1 MAGFVYARYNG
12 LQQTETRKEGADMA
26 VHVRVVPYDSCWPEL
41 FRREAEA
48 VGRILGSNRKEIHH
62 IGSTA
67 VTGLAAKPVI
77 DMMPVVWELE
87 AVEACYAQF
96 EAIGYECMGE
106 LGIPGRR
113 YFRKGG
119 DDRTHQIHI
128 FCADSQKDIDRHL
141 AVRDYLRAND
151 RQAAAYGALKLQLA
165 RQFPEDLEGYCEGK
179 DAFVKQLEQ
188 RALAWVEEQKKF
200 TPDNTGKN
208 AGRMGWICCEKTGKI
223 GRPERNMAF
232 PD

>member
-1 MAGFVYARYNG
+1 MA
-12 LQQTETRKEGADMA
+12 M
-26 VHVRVVPYDSCWPEL
+26 HVRVVPYDGCWPEL

-48 VGRILGSNRKEIHH
+48 VGRILGSNMKEIHH

-67 VTGLAAKPVI
+67 VPGLAAKPVI

-106 LGIPGRR
+106 FGIPGRR

-128 FCADSQKDIDRHL
+128 FCADSQKDI
-141 AVRDYLRAND
+141 D

-188 RALAWVEEQKKF
+188 RALAWVEEQKKIH
-200 TPDNTGKN
+200 
-208 AGRMGWICCEKTGKI
+208 AG
-223 GRPERNMAF
+223 
-232 PD
+232 

>member
-1 MAGFVYARYNG
+1 MAGFVYSRYNG

-26 VHVRVVPYDSCWPEL
+26 VHARMVPYDRCWPEL

-87 AVEACYAQF
+87 AAEACYAQF
-96 EAIGYECMGE
+96 EAIGYEGMGE

-119 DDRTHQIHI
+119 DDRIHQIHI

-151 RQAAAYGALKLQLA
+151 KQAAAYGALKLQLA

-188 RALAWVEEQKKF
+188 RALAWVEEQKKIH
-200 TPDNTGKN
+200 
-208 AGRMGWICCEKTGKI
+208 AG
-223 GRPERNMAF
+223 
-232 PD
+232 